1 MGAIL
6 VGGYISTIANLLL
19 VSETAQPFLSI
30 KNLIIMHEKTDSQFY
45 MVNSINLLATQLAT
59 RVVIPLAFLAHNFK
73 SIKFSRSQTMGGLFF
88 NLYRDL
94 LLVQMI
100 VICSISMMT
109 LTR

>member
-1 MGAIL
+1 
-6 VGGYISTIANLLL
+6 
-19 VSETAQPFLSI
+19 
-30 KNLIIMHEKTDSQFY
+30 MHEKTDSQFY

-100 VICSISMMT
+100 VICFMSIMT
-109 LTR
+109 LTRLARKQIEINQNKFTN